1 MDALGLRRAV
11 IVGHS
16 MGSLVALRFAI
27 DRPDRTAGLVL
38 LGAFPTIKGH
48 PEVQAFWDTA
58 LARLTDP
65 VDPALARAFQE
76 STIAT
81 PIAPAQLDLFV
92 AESLR
97 VPARVWRETFR
108 EFLAVDFSAEISRIA
123 APALIVAGGRDTF
136 SRRQERDALAAAP
149 AAGDRR
155 RLSRHRA
162 RAALGGARPCRRGHR
177 SLPGAGRGRS
187 CRRRCGRAAAASRT
201 SAGSAALDP
210 GAAAEALEP
219 PAQERAEDGHVL
231 RGRRPCSTRRPA
243 CVSRATWPDG
253 RARRRGRTARA
264 RRWRR
269 SPPTRRGTAPRA
281 CDPCGRPARTARSR
295 RRA

>member
-108 EFLAVDFSAEISRIA
+108 EFLAADFSAEISRIGG
-123 APALIVAGGRDTF
+123 AGAD
-136 SRRQERDALAAAP
+136 RRRRTRHVQP
-149 AAGDRR
+149 AAGARR
-155 RLSRHRA
+155 A
-162 RAALGGARPCRRGHR
+162 GGGVC
-177 SLPGAGRGRS
+177 
-187 CRRRCGRAAAASRT
+187 
-201 SAGSAALDP
+201 
-210 GAAAEALEP
+210 
-219 PAQERAEDGHVL
+219 
-231 RGRRPCSTRRPA
+231 GRRPSSTIPTPGTR
-243 CVSRATWPDG
+243 CTG
-253 RARRRGRTARA
+253 
-264 RRWRR
+264 R
-269 SPPTRRGTAPRA
+269 SPPASAPTSVASWRGSSTVTPV
-281 CDPCGRPARTARSR
+281 DSSGARS
-295 RRA
+295 

>member
-1 MDALGLRRAV
+1 MDALGLPRAV

-27 DRPDRTAGLVL
+27 DQPDRTAGLVL

-108 EFLAVDFSAEISRIA
+108 EFLATDFSAEMPRIT
-123 APALIVAGGRDTF
+123 APALIIAGGRDTF
-136 SRRQERDALAAAP
+136 SRRQERDALAAALRQATVVDYPDTGHALHWEEP
-149 AAGDRR
+149 ARV
-155 RLSRHRA
+155 
-162 RAALGGARPCRRGHR
+162 GADIAP
-177 SLPGAGRGRS
+177 LPGAGRGR
-187 CRRRCGRAAAASRT
+187 
-201 SAGSAALDP
+201 
-210 GAAAEALEP
+210 
-219 PAQERAEDGHVL
+219 
-231 RGRRPCSTRRPA
+231 
-243 CVSRATWPDG
+243 
-253 RARRRGRTARA
+253 
-264 RRWRR
+264 
-269 SPPTRRGTAPRA
+269 
-281 CDPCGRPARTARSR
+281 
-295 RRA
+295 